1 MGRDIEVKLHSQD
14 NGRTEKLQASY
25 IILGFHE
32 SHHKEPSKSQGAQI
46 KTTLTFCTLTVSP
59 AKNVEA
65 TFLTAE
71 SHTICGGR
79 GRCD

>member
-14 NGRTEKLQASY
+14 NGRREKLQASC

-32 SHHKEPSKSQGAQI
+32 SHHKEASYSQSAQI

-59 AKNVEA
+59 DKNVEA
-65 TFLTAE
+65 TTLTAE
-71 SHTICGGR
+71 SHTMCGGR